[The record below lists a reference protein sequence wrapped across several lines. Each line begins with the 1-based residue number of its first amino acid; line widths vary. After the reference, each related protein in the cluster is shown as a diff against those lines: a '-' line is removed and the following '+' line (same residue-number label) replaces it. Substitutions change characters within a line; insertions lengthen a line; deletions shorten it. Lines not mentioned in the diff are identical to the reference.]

1 VHDEVHVGQS
11 PMDFYDPIH
20 RKHRA
25 VRRAVELVGAVAR
38 TDGDRKCVDAG
49 TADELDGLVGVGE
62 ARLVGTV
69 SVLNAADCPQLAL
82 DGDTGCVCA
91 LDNFARDADVVLE
104 VGWRLAVGE
113 K

>member
-1 VHDEVHVGQS
+1 MDLHDAV
-11 PMDFYDPIH
+11 H

-38 TDGDRKCVDAG
+38 TDGDRKGVDAG
-49 TADELDGLVGVGE
+49 TADELDGLTGVRE

-69 SVLNAADCPQLAL
+69 SVLDAADRPQLAL
-82 DGDTGCVCA
+82 DGDTGWVGA

-104 VGWRLAVGE
+104 VRWRLAVGE
-113 K
+113 E